1 MKNKKIA
8 VIGAGP
14 MGLAVAYQLVK
25 DGFEPIV
32 YEKDDRIGGMT
43 ATFDFGGIEIE
54 RYYHFYCTSDH
65 DFFKILD
72 ELNLNKE
79 LIWKSTKMGYW
90 FEHRLQ
96 DWGNPIA
103 LLKFKGLS
111 LISKFRYG
119 LHAFVST
126 KRNNWKPL
134 EKNDAITWLKKWI
147 GEDAYKK
154 LWEKLFALKFYE
166 YSSNLSAPWIWSR
179 IRRIGRS
186 RYNIFKEK
194 LGYLKGGSKTLL
206 NAMKDYIIQNGGEI
220 RLNSSVTQIVL
231 DNNMVK
237 GLESEGVFETYDIVI
252 STIPLPIVAKITPG
266 LPENIYKTYSS
277 KINIGCVCLIAKLKK
292 PLTQNFWLNTSDENM
307 DIPGI
312 IEYSNLNPEFGH
324 IVYVPYYMP
333 QSNPKFDDSDNLF
346 KKKITEYFKIINTE
360 LKDSDIID
368 IKVHRYYYSQP
379 ICDPNYLDTLPNV
392 KLPVSGLWVADTS
405 YYYPE
410 DRGVSESIGYGRNLV
425 KRMINE

>member
-1 MKNKKIA
+1 MKSKKTA

-72 ELNLNKE
+72 ELNLKKE

-119 LHAFVST
+119 LHAFIST

-147 GEDAYKK
+147 GEEAYKK
-154 LWEKLFALKFYE
+154 LWEKLF
-166 YSSNLSAPWIWSR
+166 
-179 IRRIGRS
+179 
-186 RYNIFKEK
+186 
-194 LGYLKGGSKTLL
+194 
-206 NAMKDYIIQNGGEI
+206 
-220 RLNSSVTQIVL
+220 
-231 DNNMVK
+231 
-237 GLESEGVFETYDIVI
+237 
-252 STIPLPIVAKITPG
+252 
-266 LPENIYKTYSS
+266 
-277 KINIGCVCLIAKLKK
+277 
-292 PLTQNFWLNTSDENM
+292 
-307 DIPGI
+307 
-312 IEYSNLNPEFGH
+312 
-324 IVYVPYYMP
+324 
-333 QSNPKFDDSDNLF
+333 
-346 KKKITEYFKIINTE
+346 
-360 LKDSDIID
+360 
-368 IKVHRYYYSQP
+368 
-379 ICDPNYLDTLPNV
+379 
-392 KLPVSGLWVADTS
+392 
-405 YYYPE
+405 
-410 DRGVSESIGYGRNLV
+410 
-425 KRMINE
+425 